1 MVKNPEKGLI
11 SSEWAPATAF
21 PRFFGDLE
29 ETFVGN
35 KSFHS
40 TLDHRDVSF
49 SKISQIDIKIL
60 CPDFEIPWF
69 HMEEIGILW
78 ISIVLKVFA
87 CGCAFSTTVSSKS
100 KSSQQQ
106 EHRLPMPAL
115 RWWKGATCWCFTLS
129 ILGVVGEPQMISAKI
144 HDHSG
149 AKQKKTNTSE
159 KDIMFVVVGVEA
171 IKLTKTEAKYEKN
184 KVYKIK
190 KHKPNPVLNLQL
202 LVSQNICFGAEPAN
216 AAEGSCMED
225 PSMNPW
231 KAMEL
236 TPKLGRCV
244 QTTSV
249 KHEEETLYKKDR
261 SNWCFFTTKIHS
273 NPGWLWTWLLWVDSF
288 PAAPL
293 ADVVEF
299 AFQPLACKP

>member
-1 MVKNPEKGLI
+1 MVPHGRNRNP
-11 SSEWAPATAF
+11 
-21 PRFFGDLE
+21 
-29 ETFVGN
+29 
-35 KSFHS
+35 
-40 TLDHRDVSF
+40 LDINF
-49 SKISQIDIKIL
+49 
-60 CPDFEIPWF
+60 
-69 HMEEIGILW
+69 
-78 ISIVLKVFA
+78 LKVFA

-129 ILGVVGEPQMISAKI
+129 ILGVVGEPQMISTKI

-216 AAEGSCMED
+216 AAEEAV
-225 PSMNPW
+225 W
-231 KAMEL
+231 
-236 TPKLGRCV
+236 
-244 QTTSV
+244 
-249 KHEEETLYKKDR
+249 
-261 SNWCFFTTKIHS
+261 KIH
-273 NPGWLWTWLLWVDSF
+273 P
-288 PAAPL
+288 
-293 ADVVEF
+293 
-299 AFQPLACKP
+299 